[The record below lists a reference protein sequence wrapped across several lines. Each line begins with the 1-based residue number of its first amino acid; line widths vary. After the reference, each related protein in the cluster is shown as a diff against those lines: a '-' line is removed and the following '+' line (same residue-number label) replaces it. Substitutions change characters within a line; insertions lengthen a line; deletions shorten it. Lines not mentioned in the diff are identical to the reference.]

1 MSISKTGRVD
11 LQYVVQRKTFCSM
24 FFMRNIRVR
33 YVKDLERS
41 TLPVYVIY
49 IMFMLDIFRNLF
61 LRNTKV
67 FLQSSDHFLQS
78 FITKGTLLKERHF
91 AHDLGQYQLYV
102 VLSVSY
108 QAKGSINLKLLISLI
123 QGNCNIVQQTAK
135 KVQIRKKKFPLT
147 LFNEK

>member
-1 MSISKTGRVD
+1 
-11 LQYVVQRKTFCSM
+11 M

-41 TLPVYVIY
+41 ILPVYVIY

-67 FLQSSDHFLQS
+67 FLQSSDRFLQSSDHFLQS

-91 AHDLGQYQLYV
+91 VHVLG
-102 VLSVSY
+102 
-108 QAKGSINLKLLISLI
+108 
-123 QGNCNIVQQTAK
+123 
-135 KVQIRKKKFPLT
+135 
-147 LFNEK
+147 

>member
-1 MSISKTGRVD
+1 
-11 LQYVVQRKTFCSM
+11 M

-41 TLPVYVIY
+41 TLPVYVMY
-49 IMFMLDIFRNLF
+49 VMFMLYIFRNLF

-91 AHDLGQYQLYV
+91 VHVLG
-102 VLSVSY
+102 
-108 QAKGSINLKLLISLI
+108 
-123 QGNCNIVQQTAK
+123 
-135 KVQIRKKKFPLT
+135 
-147 LFNEK
+147 